1 MEVTE
6 CISIALRNHE
16 RTYSEWFRYVDG
28 CSSPDELALYCLSRK
43 HGIHTCVLN
52 KSHIWTTLSD
62 HITRSDE
69 EIIELCGV
77 NLVYLG
83 PVRYGV
89 LRKIRRPA
97 AQSIPKSAN
106 PAKVLT
112 VTPIKKNRKTTC
124 RGDKKVGDKKRG
136 CSGHDNDNK
145 ATGCT
150 APKVKHTQTLSES
163 RSQVFGITPPVT
175 RSLRARLNPIDYV
188 SLNDGFENETAA
200 IPRKKKRESHRPRSA
215 PSATRVAA
223 QKNSPEAK
231 ESTNKTVTDK
241 STTLTGVPKP
251 VTATPTLTGVQHV
264 TKPDDHKVTALPEA
278 SSQSNTL
285 LVTATKLPGVRDSS
299 ALDVNTLPDLVNTRS
314 IDAENAEGV
323 RDAIDALLS
332 LGGSV
337 ENQMDEEDNA
347 ALMPIGAPTDIVD
360 AAPVPIILDQVNVDN
375 AIANIVDTEQKMADV
390 PKSTEVEDDPVIA
403 QVTTIPLDTDPPTVT
418 TTDTA
423 SASNTQG
430 LLKIRTYALKKK
442 PHSNRR
448 YKCTVCGETRPTMQ
462 QVNVHHLE
470 KHKPQTCTVC
480 GQTFA
485 LASSLIRHSYVHEEK
500 RYKCNKCNFT
510 AHFESELSAHK
521 IVHRKIPAFQ
531 CMVKNCGK

>member
-1 MEVTE
+1 M
-6 CISIALRNHE
+6 
-16 RTYSEWFRYVDG
+16 
-28 CSSPDELALYCLSRK
+28 
-43 HGIHTCVLN
+43 
-52 KSHIWTTLSD
+52 SD
-62 HITRSDE
+62 HVTRTNE
-69 EIIELCGV
+69 EIMELCRV

-83 PVRYGV
+83 PVRYGI

-97 AQSIPKSAN
+97 VQSIPKSAN
-106 PAKVLT
+106 PAKALT
-112 VTPIKKNRKTTC
+112 VTPSKKNRKTTC

-136 CSGHDNDNK
+136 RSGHDNDNK
-145 ATGCT
+145 AIGST
-150 APKVKHTQTLSES
+150 APKVKRTQTLSES
-163 RSQVFGITPPVT
+163 RSQVFGITPSVT
-175 RSLRARLNPIDYV
+175 RNLRARLNPIDYV

-231 ESTNKTVTDK
+231 ESTDTTDK
-241 STTLTGVPKP
+241 TTTLTGVPKP
-251 VTATPTLTGVQHV
+251 VTTTTLSGVQHV
-264 TKPDDHKVTALPEA
+264 TQPDDHKVTALSEA

-285 LVTATKLPGVRDSS
+285 PVTSTNLPGAPDPS

-314 IDAENAEGV
+314 TDAENAEGV

-337 ENQMDEEDNA
+337 ETQMDDEDNA
-347 ALMPIGAPTDIVD
+347 ALMPIGVPTDIVD
-360 AAPVPIILDQVNVDN
+360 AAPVPILLDQVNVDN
-375 AIANIVDTEQKMADV
+375 AIANIVDTEQKTSDV
-390 PKSTEVEDDPVIA
+390 PKPTEVEDDPVIA
-403 QVTTIPLDTDPPTVT
+403 QGTTTPLDADPSTAT

-423 SASNTQG
+423 IASNTQG
-430 LLKIRTYALKKK
+430 LLKIRTHALKKK

-448 YKCTVCGETRPTMQ
+448 YKCTVCRETRPTMQ

-485 LASSLIRHSYVHEEK
+485 LASSLI
-500 RYKCNKCNFT
+500 
-510 AHFESELSAHK
+510 
-521 IVHRKIPAFQ
+521 
-531 CMVKNCGK
+531 